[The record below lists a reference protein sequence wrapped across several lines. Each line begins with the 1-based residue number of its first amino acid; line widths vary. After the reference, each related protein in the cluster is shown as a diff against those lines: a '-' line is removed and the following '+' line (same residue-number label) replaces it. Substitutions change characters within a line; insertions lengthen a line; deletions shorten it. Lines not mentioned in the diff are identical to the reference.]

1 MLLKL
6 CKLFRTFTWNCF
18 ALYKCI
24 LHVCDFC
31 ILWIGFETFGLDVL
45 HDEILEVALT
55 DDSSNTQFATTVRP
69 IHVPDGPGVHGIEKD
84 ELLASPRFHEVFPRM
99 LLFLNSIV
107 ESSLGLSDS
116 SDDDTS
122 DNVGRLPMLRD
133 SSPRVLLV
141 ANNAIKV

>member
-1 MLLKL
+1 MCYFHL
-6 CKLFRTFTWNCF
+6 NCF

-55 DDSSNTQFATTVRP
+55 DDSSNTQFATRVRQ

-84 ELLASPRFHEVFPRM
+84 ELLASQRFHEVFHRM

-141 ANNAIKV
+141 AKNAMK